1 MARAAASA
9 RQRDDR
15 LQALSRWR
23 RPSTKSLRT
32 SFASHASTR
41 RRTSSFRP
49 SWCATTSRFSITP
62 ICGAISR
69 TSPPPCAAWWIRRR
83 SGGSD
88 SAISSPTNA
97 GRSTNGSRPRRARSR
112 CAVSSAREPASA
124 ISRRGPPRVLE
135 SGERI
140 ETGARRFRVIET
152 GHVPHG
158 WDASLLFEE
167 TDGTLFCSDLLGH
180 GGDVEALCC
189 GDIVGRSEA
198 YNMRQQEGP
207 MAGSV
212 PYTHRTRPIIE
223 QLADLE
229 PKTLAC
235 MHGSS
240 FAGEGG
246 RVLREFGDVLERCFG
261 PR

>member
-1 MARAAASA
+1 MAATVDEIAPDVFRVACFNAQANFQFSSFVVRDDEPLLYHTNLRGNFADVAAAVRGVVDPA
-9 RQRDDR
+9 EI
-15 LQALSRWR
+15 RWIGF
-23 RPSTKSLRT
+23 SHFESDECGSLNEWLAAAPRAEPVCSFVGART
-32 SFASHASTR
+32 SVGDFA
-41 RRTSSFRP
+41 
-49 SWCATTSRFSITP
+49 
-62 ICGAISR
+62 
-69 TSPPPCAAWWIRRR
+69 
-83 SGGSD
+83 
-88 SAISSPTNA
+88 
-97 GRSTNGSRPRRARSR
+97 AR
-112 CAVSSAREPASA
+112 
-124 ISRRGPPRVLE
+124 PPRVLE

-180 GGDVEALCC
+180 GGDVEALCS

-212 PYTHRTRPIIE
+212 PYTHRTRPIME
-223 QLADLE
+223 RLADLE

-240 FAGEGG
+240 FSGEGG
-246 RVLREFGDVLERCFG
+246 RVLREFCDVLERCFG